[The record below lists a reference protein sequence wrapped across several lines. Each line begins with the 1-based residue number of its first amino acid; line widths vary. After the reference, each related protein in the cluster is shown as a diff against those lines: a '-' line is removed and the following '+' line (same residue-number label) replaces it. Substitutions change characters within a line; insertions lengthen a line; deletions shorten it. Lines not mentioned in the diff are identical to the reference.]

1 MTPQDT
7 VSDIGSLPVL
17 LPSRRRP
24 LLAANNLRV
33 RSRRTCWR
41 PINSWRTWKTTGCRG
56 ALILCIASRSKPPA
70 GPRIEDHYQTG
81 AMRFRTLQP
90 SLAALLL
97 AVAAC
102 GDGATPATPTS
113 AVPAATVAARPAVP
127 YDLQGHRG
135 ARGLRPE
142 NTLPAFEAALD
153 LLVTT
158 LEADVHLTADG
169 QVVVWHDPVIDP
181 SKCGLTP
188 ASPAGLPDPDDPRV
202 AGEELRVR
210 ALTAGRLAGYRCDRN
225 PDPGRFPRQ
234 ITEPGAVAGD
244 DYGIATVSEL
254 FEFVASYAASP
265 DKTDEQRANAAEVLF
280 NLETKRVADDP
291 QTIDDGFD
299 GINAGPLE
307 LALLAAIEAAGV
319 TERTTVQSFDH
330 RSLWAVAATGSEVAL
345 AALSSRSLPDFGD
358 LAKGGASVWSPNQSL
373 VSPASLENAHAAGL
387 AVIPWTVNDPDDMQ
401 RLLELGADGI
411 ITDRPDLAPGR
422 R

>member
-1 MTPQDT
+1 
-7 VSDIGSLPVL
+7 
-17 LPSRRRP
+17 
-24 LLAANNLRV
+24 
-33 RSRRTCWR
+33 
-41 PINSWRTWKTTGCRG
+41 
-56 ALILCIASRSKPPA
+56 
-70 GPRIEDHYQTG
+70 
-81 AMRFRTLQP
+81 MRFRTLQP

-113 AVPAATVAARPAVP
+113 AVPAATVAARRAVP

-188 ASPAGLPDPDDPRV
+188 ASLAGLPDPDDPRV
-202 AGEELRVR
+202 AREELRVR
-210 ALTAGRLAGYRCDRN
+210 ALTAGQLAGYRCDRN

-254 FEFVASYAASP
+254 FEFVESYAASP

-299 GINAGPLE
+299 GINAGLLE

-373 VSPASLENAHAAGL
+373 VSPASLENAHDAGL

-422 R
+422 P

>member
-1 MTPQDT
+1 
-7 VSDIGSLPVL
+7 
-17 LPSRRRP
+17 
-24 LLAANNLRV
+24 
-33 RSRRTCWR
+33 
-41 PINSWRTWKTTGCRG
+41 
-56 ALILCIASRSKPPA
+56 
-70 GPRIEDHYQTG
+70 
-81 AMRFRTLQP
+81 MRFRTLQL

-97 AVAAC
+97 AVSAC
-102 GDGATPATPTS
+102 GDGAAPATPTS
-113 AVPAATVAARPAVP
+113 AVPEATVTAPRAVP

-169 QVVVWHDPVIDP
+169 Q
-181 SKCGLTP
+181 
-188 ASPAGLPDPDDPRV
+188 
-202 AGEELRVR
+202 
-210 ALTAGRLAGYRCDRN
+210 LAGYRCDRN

-234 ITEPGAVAGD
+234 ITGPGAVAGD

-254 FEFVASYAASP
+254 FEFVESYAASP
-265 DKTDEQRANAAEVLF
+265 DKTDEQRANAAAVLF

-299 GINAGPLE
+299 GINAGLFE

-330 RSLWAVAATGSEVAL
+330 RSLWAVAATGSDVAL

-358 LAKGGASVWSPNQSL
+358 LARGGASIWSPNQAL
-373 VSPASLENAHAAGL
+373 VSPASLGNAHDAGL

-422 R
+422 P